1 MKIISWIKAK
11 TKKKIKMKFA
21 SEKDFD
27 KEYDKLIEHYNDK
40 DVVAI
45 INGNLSWIA
54 TISEVNYSVDYNDNY
69 FFEIVFTNVEHEG
82 KKQNGFSESYEYP
95 EDIYSF
101 LMTYEEYEE
110 NIHLEMA
117 ERMASSYGLGL

>member
-1 MKIISWIKAK
+1 
-11 TKKKIKMKFA
+11 MKFA